1 MESLNQHII
10 FLLGGLVGLCSI
22 LMAFYK
28 HKDSEAY
35 RYEDYF
41 MLSLLKYFLLSSL
54 FVIICSSIYLI
65 LFNSIPLIVENFF
78 LIVGFLMVVGF
89 VGYVLYW
96 SFTATMDKFPAWLG
110 SKDGYSEYYGV
121 LELYG
126 KIFAVFWMYVIFCLC
141 IFPLVHYF
149 SHLIGLENHQ
159 MFIHL
164 FSGLSEDFNFLHS
177 VSFFDFGLG
186 PNFIFYVT
194 VPVLIFATLISI
206 FIEE

>member
-96 SFTATMDKFPAWLG
+96 SFTATMDKFPACLG

-141 IFPLVHYF
+141 IFPLAHYF
-149 SHLIGLENHQ
+149 LHLIGLENHQ
-159 MFIHL
+159 MLIHL
-164 FSGLSEDFNFLHS
+164 FSWLPEDFNFLHS